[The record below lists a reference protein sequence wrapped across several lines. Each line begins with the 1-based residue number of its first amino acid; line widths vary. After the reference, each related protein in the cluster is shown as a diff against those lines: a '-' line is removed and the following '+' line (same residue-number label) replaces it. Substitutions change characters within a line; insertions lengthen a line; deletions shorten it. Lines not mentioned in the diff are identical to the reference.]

1 MRSYSHL
8 AEPPESEERPTPPSP
23 TITTKRQ
30 RPRPPLTSNWRE
42 MRSDDQR
49 MIFILLTVGMFI
61 VLLVGALLK
70 QGSDRLV
77 VETAGIA
84 DNRTGI
90 FDVEDVETAGSGLLS
105 PVFTREIQHWDKDIV
120 RWAGLFDLD
129 PNMVA
134 TVMQIES
141 CGDPEALSHAGAT
154 GLFQVMPFH
163 FQAGENMFDPNTNA
177 LRGMNYLAERLVQT
191 QGDSGLAF
199 AGYNGGHVAAGGSWE
214 SWSNETQRYF
224 RWSTGIYADAQAGL
238 DSSPTLQ
245 EWLAAGGRGLCNQ
258 AAARLGIQ

>member
-1 MRSYSHL
+1 MGSYSNL
-8 AEPPESEERPTPPSP
+8 ADVSESGEMPVSTATSAVNYRRR
-23 TITTKRQ
+23 RQ
-30 RPRPPLTSNWRE
+30 PPLTSNWQE
-42 MRSDDQR
+42 MRSEDQR
-49 MIFILLTVGMFI
+49 MVFILLTVGMFI

-77 VETAGIA
+77 VETAGLA
-84 DNRTGI
+84 DNRAGL
-90 FDVEDVETAGSGLLS
+90 FDVEAAVPAGSGLLS
-105 PVFTREIQHWDKDIV
+105 PVFTREVHYWDADIF

-163 FQAGENMFDPNTNA
+163 FQSGENMFDPNTNA

-191 QGDSGLAF
+191 QGDAGLAF
-199 AGYNGGHVAAGGSWE
+199 AGYNGGHVAAAGDWN

-224 RWSTGIYADAQAGL
+224 RWSTGIFADAQAGL
-238 DSSPTLQ
+238 EDSPTLR
-245 EWLAAGGRGLCNQ
+245 EWLAAGGRSLCNQ
-258 AAARLGIQ
+258 AASRLGLR